1 MLLLN
6 HTRSRIRVECDTE
19 LADLSALKCM
29 DKHRLGLGFLLEH
42 PGNSIAHLLE
52 SWLNLRQEEGV
63 AAVKHHHCMFEGCLH
78 RKFQLGY
85 TNIPKAAK
93 SLDRVCLSNRCCTR
107 TGNPH
112 PNWEHEVEGERI
124 SKFSTRDLSDYCQ
137 TIAKTLVRCLRRVGC
152 NKKQAFSKIC
162 WGKNAPLTEAGRE
175 EISEFNCS
183 FSTAPQPSHLAV
195 PERCAER
202 SSPCFGKRQVAPL
215 PSSNPRPTYW
225 RAELSGITHKQAR
238 N

>member
-29 DKHRLGLGFLLEH
+29 DKHRLGLSFLLEH

-78 RKFQLGY
+78 RKFQLGH
-85 TNIPKAAK
+85 TNIPKASK

-183 FSTAPQPSHLAV
+183 F
-195 PERCAER
+195 
-202 SSPCFGKRQVAPL
+202 
-215 PSSNPRPTYW
+215 
-225 RAELSGITHKQAR
+225 
-238 N
+238 